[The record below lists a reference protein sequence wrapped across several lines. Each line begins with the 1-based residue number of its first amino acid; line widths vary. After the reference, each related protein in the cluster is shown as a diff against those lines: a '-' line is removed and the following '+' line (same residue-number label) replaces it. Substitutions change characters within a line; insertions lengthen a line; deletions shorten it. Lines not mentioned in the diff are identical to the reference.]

1 MRVFAESLS
10 EGGARGGTLGDERG
24 AFLAPASMAAARLV
38 QEAELRGARLRDSDV
53 IDGGRDVGRGGGGAR
68 GPPSLADAR
77 RFAAAAS
84 DVDCTLAATTAC
96 ASFIASLERSEIVW
110 PTARAPVVTAAVACA
125 AFALKLSSQ
134 DMFARVVIA
143 PRSRDALGSRVARRR
158 CSRAPARV
166 LDVRR
171 R

>member
-1 MRVFAESLS
+1 M
-10 EGGARGGTLGDERG
+10 AR
-24 AFLAPASMAAARLV
+24 AAV
-38 QEAELRGARLRDSDV
+38 S
-53 IDGGRDVGRGGGGAR
+53 
-68 GPPSLADAR
+68 SLADAR

-134 DMFARVVIA
+134 DMFAGVVIA
-143 PRSRDALGSRVARRR
+143 PRSRDALVRA
-158 CSRAPARV
+158 SRAVGCSGRPRGSS
-166 LDVRR
+166 DVRR